1 MRLTSPDFESDPR
14 MRIIFYTTIK
24 NQICFKMLI
33 SGTITEIF
41 MRSFVGLIFMRQ
53 TFREPLSCSIF
64 LTIHSPK
71 AKFTYTHLK
80 CFVNVVLLSSS
91 IKRFWF
97 LCVLRTILYTIE
109 YVNNLQHKSDRS
121 LNRNNKQQ
129 IFPHQSMIIRA
140 PIR

>member
-41 MRSFVGLIFMRQ
+41 MRSCVGLIFMRQ
-53 TFREPLSCSIF
+53 NFREPLSCFIF
-64 LTIHSPK
+64 LTTQSPK

-80 CFVNVVLLSSS
+80 CFVYVVLLSCS

-97 LCVLRTILYTIE
+97 LCVLCTILYTIE
-109 YVNNLQHKSDRS
+109 YVNNLKNKSRIP
-121 LNRNNKQQ
+121 LNRNNT
-129 IFPHQSMIIRA
+129 
-140 PIR
+140 